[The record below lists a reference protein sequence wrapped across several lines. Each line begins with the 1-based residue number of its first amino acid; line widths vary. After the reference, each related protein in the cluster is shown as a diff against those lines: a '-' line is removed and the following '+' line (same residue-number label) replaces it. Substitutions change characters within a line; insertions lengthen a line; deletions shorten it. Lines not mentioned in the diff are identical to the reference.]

1 MDASLLKRCCRVIE
15 VGEARAAP
23 LDPDGIS
30 CAKVEMCVFPLRI
43 KGACHEAYD
52 YRIGF
57 GKTSVPGA
65 WG

>member
-1 MDASLLKRCCRVIE
+1 VIE
-15 VGEARAAP
+15 WIYARAAA

-43 KGACHEAYD
+43 KGARHEAYD

-57 GKTSVPGA
+57 GKASVPGA
-65 WG
+65 CG